1 MADAQA
7 NIETAVRRTLAGLL
21 ASAFPDV
28 TVARSLLSEPPEERR
43 LTVLPGQSPASAV
56 APFIGSVAGRVWRDE
71 EFTVRVW
78 VEVIGTDPDDVEDA
92 ADALAKGVEEFPAT
106 QPDLDGM
113 DGVISF
119 GGTEARPATRTTH
132 PVWPA
137 LPGVLLQLI
146 EIEIPVTARYT

>member
-1 MADAQA
+1 MPEAQT

-43 LTVLPGQSPASAV
+43 LTVLPGQSPASVSAQ
-56 APFIGSVAGRVWRDE
+56 FIGSINGRVWRDE

-78 VEVIGTDPDDVEDA
+78 VEVIGTDLDDVEDA

-106 QPDLDGM
+106 QPDLAGM
-113 DGVISF
+113 DGIISF
-119 GGTEARPATRTTH
+119 GGTESRPATRTTQ
-132 PVWPA
+132 PAWPA
-137 LPGVLLQLI
+137 LPGFLLQLI
-146 EIEIPVTARYT
+146 EIEIPIRARYT